1 MTNSIPTATT
11 LAPLFEPITLGTV
24 EIRNRIV
31 MTGHGTGMAKD
42 HLPTDQHVAY
52 YRERAMGG
60 VGLIGMAF
68 PQIHP
73 TSQDVPGEPKAWLP
87 ETVPGLQKI
96 TRAVHEHGARM
107 VMQLGHG
114 GRQGRSTFT
123 ERALWGPSNTPC
135 PFNLEMPKEMETEDL
150 DEIVEAHAIGAR
162 HAQQGGMDG
171 VEIHSGYG
179 GYLLASFLSPFSN
192 HRTDDYG
199 GSLENRIR
207 IVLRVIDAVR
217 AEVGPDFLVGMN
229 LQGHDF
235 SPGGLQVTD
244 AQQIAQVIAGTG
256 KVDYFCVKAATYNEA
271 HQNVPDMQH
280 PKRIWEDLAAAVKSV
295 VNIPVIAVGRINDPF
310 DAADILTLG
319 HADMVAMTRQ
329 QIADPETVNKMRED
343 RIHEIRRCIGCNQGC
358 IDRLFSVTHS
368 SCVHNPA
375 AGYEQELGAGTL
387 ATATIPRRVVVI
399 GAGPA
404 GMKAS
409 EIAAR
414 QGHQVTLIERRE
426 RTGGQL
432 RIAEKIKGRSELG
445 GVIDH
450 LDVMIA
456 KYDVDLRLGWAP
468 SPEEILALEPD
479 HVIVATGS
487 APGADIV
494 GNLAQGIRFT
504 PGLEQEHVLS
514 VWDVLEEGERV
525 GPHVVIVD
533 DGEGGWKSIGLA
545 LELQDAGHRVEMVTP
560 LPYVGAKLGPFSA
573 NLAVPRIHASGMTT
587 RPFTTVTAVNGPTVE
602 IVAAG
607 RPETITDVDTVICAG
622 WHRPVNDLYFA
633 LKDRGFPVER
643 VGDAIAS
650 RTMMEAVHEGER
662 AARRIGVSAHDNPF
676 SVPVR
681 RAGVDGNS
689 RPTRTT

>member
-1 MTNSIPTATT
+1 MTKAIPTGEI

-24 EIRNRIV
+24 EIRNRVV

-42 HLPTDQHVAY
+42 YLPTDQHVAY

-60 VGLIGMAF
+60 AGLIGMAF

-73 TSQDVPGEPKAWLP
+73 TSQDVPGEPRSWLP
-87 ETVPGLQKI
+87 EIVPGLRNI
-96 TRAVHEHGARM
+96 TDAVHEYGARI

-114 GRQGRSTFT
+114 GRQGHSTFT
-123 ERALWGPSNTPC
+123 ERALWAPSNTPC
-135 PFNLEMPKEMETEDL
+135 PFNLEMPKEMEVEDI

-162 HAQQGGMDG
+162 HAKQGGMDG

-199 GSLENRIR
+199 GSLENRMR

-217 AEVGPDFLVGMN
+217 TEVGPDFLVGMN

-235 SPGGLQVTD
+235 SPGGLEVTD
-244 AQQIAQVIAGTG
+244 AQQIAQVIAATG
-256 KVDYFCVKAATYNEA
+256 KIDYICVKAATYNEA

-280 PKRIWEDLAAAVKSV
+280 PKRIWESLAAAVKSV
-295 VNIPVIAVGRINDPF
+295 VDVPVIAVGRINDPF
-310 DAADILTLG
+310 DAADVIHLG

-329 QIADPETVNKMRED
+329 QIADPETVNKMREG

-358 IDRLFSVTHS
+358 IDRLFAVTHS

-375 AGYEQELGAGTL
+375 AGYEQELGVGTL
-387 ATATIPRRVVVI
+387 VQATFRRRVVVI

-404 GMKAS
+404 GMKAA

-414 QGHQVTLIERRE
+414 QGHEVILIERRE

-432 RIAEKIKGRSELG
+432 RIAAKIKGRSEIG

-450 LDVMIA
+450 LDVMLA

-468 SPEEILALEPD
+468 SADEVMALRPQ

-487 APGADIV
+487 APGPDIV

-504 PGLEQEHVLS
+504 PGLDEDHVLS
-514 VWDVLEEGERV
+514 VWDVLEESKPV
-525 GPHVVIVD
+525 GSHVVIVD
-533 DGEGGWKSIGLA
+533 DGEGGWKGIGLA
-545 LELQDAGHRVEMVTP
+545 LQLQEEGHRVEMVTP
-560 LPYVGAKLGPFSA
+560 LPYVGAKIGPFSA
-573 NLAVPRIHASGMTT
+573 NLAVPRIHKSGMTT
-587 RPFTTVTAVNGPTVE
+587 RPFTTVTAVNGSTVE
-602 IVAAG
+602 IIEAG
-607 RPETITDVDTVICAG
+607 RRDDITDVDTIVCAG

-633 LKDRGFPVER
+633 LKGRGVPVER

-662 AARRIGVSAHDNPF
+662 AARRIGAAANQRQF
-676 SVPVR
+676 
-681 RAGVDGNS
+681 RAL
-689 RPTRTT
+689 RHALT

>member
-1 MTNSIPTATT
+1 MTTSIPTDAA

-24 EIRNRIV
+24 EIRNRLV

-87 ETVPGLQKI
+87 EIVPGLQKI
-96 TRAVHEHGARM
+96 TRAVHEHGARI

-150 DEIVEAHAIGAR
+150 DEIVEAHVVGAR
-162 HAQQGGMDG
+162 HAKQGGMDG

-179 GYLLASFLSPFSN
+179 GYLLSSFLSPFSN
-192 HRTDDYG
+192 HRTDEYG

-217 AEVGPDFLVGMN
+217 YEVGGDFLVGMN

-235 SPGGLQVTD
+235 SPGGLRVTD
-244 AQQIAQVIAGTG
+244 AQQIAQLVTGTG
-256 KVDYFCVKAATYNEA
+256 KIDYLCVKAATYNEA

-280 PKRIWEDLAAAVKSV
+280 SKRIWEDLAAAVKSV
-295 VNIPVIAVGRINDPF
+295 VDIPVIAVGRINDPY
-310 DAADILTLG
+310 DAADILALG

-329 QIADPETVNKMRED
+329 QIADPETVNKMREG
-343 RIHEIRRCIGCNQGC
+343 RVHEIRRCIACNQGC

-387 ATATIPRRVVVI
+387 KRAATVRRVVVI

-404 GMKAS
+404 GMKAA
-409 EIAAR
+409 EIASR
-414 QGHQVTLIERRE
+414 QGHRVTLIERRE

-432 RIAEKIKGRSELG
+432 RIAEKIRGRSEIG

-450 LDVMIA
+450 LDVMLS

-468 SPEEILALEPD
+468 TVEEILAFEPE

-494 GNLAQGIRFT
+494 GNLARGFRLT
-504 PGLEQEHVLS
+504 PGLDQEHVLS
-514 VWDVLEEGERV
+514 VWDVLEERRPV

-533 DGEGGWKSIGLA
+533 DGEGGWKGIGLA
-545 LELQDAGHRVEMVTP
+545 LELQDDAHRVEMVTP

-573 NLAVPRIHASGMTT
+573 NLAVPRVHASGMIT
-587 RPFTTVTAVNGPTVE
+587 RPFTTVTAVNGSTVE
-602 IVAAG
+602 VVAAG
-607 RPETITDVDTVICAG
+607 RPDVITDVDTVICAG

-633 LKDRGFPVER
+633 LKGRGIPVER

-662 AARRIGVSAHDNPF
+662 AARRIGVPAPDNPF
-676 SVPVR
+676 VSWSDVPASPPAVAVR
-681 RAGVDGNS
+681 G
-689 RPTRTT
+689 

>member
-1 MTNSIPTATT
+1 MLTALPTSSDERPIVMTTSIPTATT

-87 ETVPGLQKI
+87 EIVPGLQKI

-162 HAQQGGMDG
+162 HAKQGGMDG

-235 SPGGLQVTD
+235 SPGGLEVTD
-244 AQQIAQVIAGTG
+244 AQQIAQVIAGTE
-256 KVDYFCVKAATYNEA
+256 KVDYICVKAATYNEA

-375 AGYEQELGAGTL
+375 AGYERELGAGTL
-387 ATATIPRRVVVI
+387 ETATIPRRVVVI

-414 QGHQVTLIERRE
+414 QGHQVTLIERRK

-432 RIAEKIKGRSELG
+432 RIAEKIKGRGELG

-633 LKDRGFPVER
+633 LKDRGVPVER

-662 AARRIGVSAHDNPF
+662 AARRIGVSAAAAPW
-676 SVPVR
+676 
-681 RAGVDGNS
+681 G
-689 RPTRTT
+689 